1 MHHIKLYI
9 LISTI
14 NLILASKIDPVDRGY
29 IFTSPKKILAGETE
43 SGCLSL
49 HNLEPPAH
57 VLLEL
62 ISPAAASTS
71 TTTAADE
78 EILASTSTLLETGSE
93 TCLELSV
100 PDRAQMT
107 YSMARL
113 RLKIRFDKY
122 PEYHVNTE
130 KDVYIEY
137 DSSIVFVETDKPIY
151 KPGQDV
157 NIRLLALTHD
167 LKPWKRP
174 IPKVWI
180 ENPAEVRVA
189 QWTNLNMDRGI
200 VQLQFPL
207 SPDPNLG
214 SWRIKVEKKKSH
226 PHLIHTTSFDVK
238 KYVLPKFQVTV
249 TGPSYILADAD
260 NATWT
265 ICARY
270 SYGEP
275 VRGTLR
281 IKCTPQIPSWRR
293 GKYNFPAINY
303 ETRID
308 ARDGCTGPFTVS
320 SSEMGLPDWEVA
332 PNSIIF
338 TANLTQDGTET
349 VETATSR
356 VVVMHQA
363 LKLEFLPHT
372 PKYFKLGLPYHGK
385 LRVLRPDSETPA
397 AGEKIQLCLR
407 VRGKDDWWARVV
419 VECKNFTSS
428 AMGFVNFIV
437 PPQHRNIVLLSFVA
451 TGIEYPTKYYS
462 PDKRW
467 RVFMDQPAAYID
479 VGAWYSPSESYL
491 AVARGDQP
499 IVCGE
504 KYPFNVMYTLDP
516 EATNES
522 IAFHYSINSKGDL
535 LIFGHVK
542 HKPHKDSILNY
553 AEFKNVLGR
562 GSADATTGRSEVPKN
577 NIVHRFPLSV
587 KVTPS
592 MAPISEL
599 LLYYVRP
606 DGETVATTY
615 TIEINGGDSCFEN
628 RVKTTWLDTAATED
642 IKRAP
647 GEVVRYNIEAAPW
660 SLCGVSV
667 VDSSTNF
674 LARRDSKK
682 SNLIDAEGAFDQT
695 KKFHYN
701 RGDTPAL
708 YQSVWSHCK
717 KTIQPPET
725 SIDEIDHLPSPA
737 VEAPPVW
744 DHSGA
749 RTWQSGFDRK
759 RNSKR
764 QSSSSSRKA
773 RSSGISLNGVV
784 NYVDAMQA
792 FDDFGVIVMSDLI
805 LESRPCPQ
813 NSQWWP
819 MNPLESIEMGHR
831 SMDEPDRIWGNM
843 KMPQAFPL
851 LNFGVIEPT
860 LTGSNA
866 DVGYIDQ
873 LPGVSPRSYFPE
885 TWLWE
890 LVTTGKDGKAVI
902 KRTLP
907 DTITNWMAHTIC
919 ISSSYGL
926 GIAPVTKLTA
936 FQPFFLDYSLP
947 YSVKRGE
954 LLRMKVSLFNY
965 MQYSLPVKIHLIEAP
980 GFELHL
986 PTTSPVG
993 EYCVAPRKSIV
1004 HEYVLIP
1011 RVIGEIN
1018 ITVSAAVDLSANQ
1031 TTCASEDK
1039 KIKTEIFTQD
1049 TIIKPILVLPEG
1061 FPIETT
1067 QSAFV
1072 CPKDFNDDS
1081 SITWNLSLPVD
1092 PENFIADSA
1101 RAYVSLIGDLLGPA
1115 LENLDNLV
1123 RLPFGCGEQNLILFV
1138 PNIHVINYLDA
1149 TTNRGVD
1156 GPANPQLRQKA
1167 IRNMEKG
1174 YQRELNYR
1182 HPDGSYS
1189 AFGPQ
1194 SSESTELGGS
1204 MWLTAFVVKSY
1215 AQARRYIHIDDRD
1228 LKLSVKW
1235 IYRKQLENGCFPVIG
1250 RIFHKD
1256 MKGGLQDDD
1265 SSTDYAAALTA
1276 YVLVAL
1282 VESVGSSAGKNSL
1295 PPSIIDNAVNCLE
1308 KVMTKNLK
1316 EGGDLYTVAVGTYAL
1331 ALLEHPSA
1339 NKSMNLLLDRSTRL
1353 HDLLWWEDKTKT
1365 SSRGLSIEMTAY
1377 AVLSLVKL
1385 AGESNMALAHRAIRW
1400 MAKQRNAEGGFTSTQ
1415 DTVIGLEALAK
1426 YATAMAVTNATTDLS
1441 ILVTAGDVDRII
1453 RMHDENRR
1461 VLVQIPLPVF
1471 PTLVEVFVEG
1481 EGCVLVQTNLKY
1493 NVAQVTGSQAFDL
1506 SVTSKPVGSSSDE
1519 CSMQKINVCAR
1530 YKMADE
1536 ESNMALLEIKMI
1548 SGYVAYKTTLHA
1560 LLEDSPVTRVE
1571 RFDEEPDGSISI
1583 YFDKLTAETT
1593 CISFL
1598 VWRENIVEKTEPA
1611 NVKLYDYYRQ
1621 ELMITQSY
1629 NFVCCTCDVD
1639 TEDNSQLEPIIPL
1652 PSRPELKE
1660 LPVPVNTIIKKSEKR
1675 TGIPTSLDTLQD
1687 IERHSKVIAD
1697 GQLLVENK
1705 QYHDQV
1711 DPNLVIVKQNDI
1723 TETPVLRASVS
1734 TTETM
1739 GTVASLTSVELEEKK
1754 NDIGGSGAGDLE
1766 ESEALEFESSYSKP
1780 LSSFIVI
1787 DHELD
1792 TPDGIEGPPPVYI
1805 KPSFDINNYSGNET
1819 DFTSNLNLR
1828 GSVLN
1833 NNIIINH
1840 NNNLSSQLTST
1851 DVYFNPSDSKC
1862 PICGDKL
1869 PANIDEIYCSAGSVI
1884 KVAIRRLRRARLLL
1898 DMIDNQQ
1905 PKRLRATVNL
1915 LLDDARCKCPLIDKP
1930 GSLALM
1936 IFTLGKDTSL
1946 LTIDGSEHKDYEL
1959 DGLVSIYTLPISN
1972 LGGASFEIIKARSSC
1987 PRAVTA

>member
-1 MHHIKLYI
+1 MSSLKWFCIC
-9 LISTI
+9 TI
-14 NLILASKIDPVDRGY
+14 IFVKIIVGSSKIDPVDRGY
-29 IFTSPKKILAGETE
+29 IFTAPKKILAGETE

-71 TTTAADE
+71 TTTVTDE

-93 TCLELSV
+93 TCLELSI

-130 KDVYIEY
+130 KDVFIEY

-189 QWTNLNMDRGI
+189 QWTNLNTDRGI

-226 PHLIHTTSFDVK
+226 PHLIHTTTFDVK
-238 KYVLPKFQVTV
+238 KYVLPKFQVTI
-249 TGPSYILADAD
+249 TGPGYILADAD

-270 SYGEP
+270 TYGEP

-308 ARDGCTGPFTVS
+308 TRDGCTGPFTVS

-349 VETATSR
+349 IETATSR

-385 LRVLRPDSETPA
+385 LRVLRPDGETPA

-407 VRGKDDWWARVV
+407 VRGKDDWWTRVV

-437 PPQHRNIVLLSFVA
+437 PPQHKHIVLLNFVA

-516 EATNES
+516 AATNES
-522 IAFHYSINSKGDL
+522 LAFHYSINSKGDL

-542 HKPHKDSILNY
+542 HKPHKDSVLNY

-562 GSADATTGRSEVPKN
+562 GSADATNGRSEVPKN

-615 TIEINGGDSCFEN
+615 TIEVNGGETCFEN
-628 RVKTTWLDTAATED
+628 RVKTTWLDSASSED

-647 GEVVRYNIEAAPW
+647 GELVRYNIEAAPW

-682 SNLIDAEGAFDQT
+682 SNLIDADGAFDQT
-695 KKFHYN
+695 KKFHFN

-717 KTIQPPET
+717 KTTQPPET

-744 DHSGA
+744 DHGTA
-749 RTWQSGFDRK
+749 RTWQSGFDR
-759 RNSKR
+759 SK
-764 QSSSSSRKA
+764 SSRTG

-813 NSQWWP
+813 NSQWWS

-831 SMDEPDRIWGNM
+831 SMDDPDRIWGNM

-860 LTGSNA
+860 LTGSSA

-873 LPGVSPRSYFPE
+873 LPGASPRSYFPE

-954 LLRMKVSLFNY
+954 VLRMKVSLFNY
-965 MQYSLPVKIHLIEAP
+965 MQYNLPVKIHLVEAP
-980 GFELHL
+980 GFELQA
-986 PTTSPVG
+986 PSVPIA
-993 EYCVAPRKSIV
+993 EYCVPARKSIV
-1004 HEYVLIP
+1004 HEFTLKP
-1011 RVIGEIN
+1011 QVIGNVN
-1018 ITVSAAVDLSANQ
+1018 ITVSAAVDLSSNQ
-1031 TTCASEDK
+1031 SCSASVNDK
-1039 KIKTEIFTQD
+1039 KLSTDIFTQD

-1067 QSAFV
+1067 RSAFV

-1081 SITWNLSLPVD
+1081 SITWNLSLPVETD
-1092 PENFIADSA
+1092 NFIADSA

-1149 TTNRGVD
+1149 TSSRRVD
-1156 GPANPQLRQKA
+1156 GQVTQSENPQLRQKA

-1174 YQRELNYR
+1174 YQRELTYR
-1182 HPDGSYS
+1182 HSDGSYS

-1194 SSESTELGGS
+1194 SSENEVGGS

-1256 MKGGLQDDD
+1256 MKGGLQDDSD
-1265 SSTDYAAALTA
+1265 SSDYTAALTA

-1282 VESVGSSAGKNSL
+1282 VESGSSGSKNSL
-1295 PPSIIDNAVNCLE
+1295 PSSVIDNAVNCLE
-1308 KVMTKNLK
+1308 KVMSKSFK
-1316 EGGDLYTVAVGTYAL
+1316 EDGDLYMLSVGTYAL
-1331 ALLEHPSA
+1331 ALLEHPTA
-1339 NKSMNLLLDRSTRL
+1339 NKSMSLLLDRATRL
-1353 HDLLWWEDKTKT
+1353 HDLIWWEDKTKT
-1365 SSRGLSIEMTAY
+1365 SSRGLNIEITAY
-1377 AVLSLVKL
+1377 AVLSLIKVGGDDK
-1385 AGESNMALAHRAIRW
+1385 MALAHRAIRW

-1471 PTLVEVFVEG
+1471 PTLVEAFVEG

-1493 NVAQVTGSQAFDL
+1493 NVAHVTGSQAFDL
-1506 SVTSKPVGSSSDE
+1506 SVTTKPVGSSSDE
-1519 CSMQKINVCAR
+1519 CSMQKINLCAR

-1548 SGYVAYKTTLHA
+1548 SGYSADKTTLHA

-1598 VWRENIVEKTEPA
+1598 AWRENIVDKTEPA
-1611 NVKLYDYYRQ
+1611 NIKLYDYYRQ
-1621 ELMITQSY
+1621 ELMITQNY
-1629 NFVCCTCDVD
+1629 NFICCTCDAD
-1639 TEDNSQLEPIIPL
+1639 DNSQLELEPL
-1652 PSRPELKE
+1652 SPVKAELKD
-1660 LPVPVNTIIKKSEKR
+1660 LPVNMLVKKSEKR
-1675 TGIPTSLDTLQD
+1675 TGVIPTADSLQD

-1705 QYHDQV
+1705 QYLDQ
-1711 DPNLVIVKQNDI
+1711 DPDFMIVKVNNDI
-1723 TETPVLRASVS
+1723 TDKPKKSLATPSA
-1734 TTETM
+1734 TM
-1739 GTVASLTSVELEEKK
+1739 GTVAPRSTNEDNK
-1754 NDIGGSGAGDLE
+1754 NDIEGSGSGNLKEMQVEQELE
-1766 ESEALEFESSYSKP
+1766 LESSYNKP

-1805 KPSFDINNYSGNET
+1805 KPSFDINYNET
-1819 DFTSNLNLR
+1819 DLTSNIR
-1828 GSVLN
+1828 IGSVFNNNNNDSN
-1833 NNIIINH
+1833 NNIINDNI
-1840 NNNLSSQLTST
+1840 NNNSLSQPT
-1851 DVYFNPSDSKC
+1851 DVNFNNTDSKC
-1862 PICGDKL
+1862 PVCGDKL
-1869 PANIDEIYCSAGSVI
+1869 PTNIDDIYCNAGSVI
-1884 KVAIRRLRRARLLL
+1884 KVAVRRLRRARLLL

-1915 LLDDARCKCPLIDKP
+1915 VLDDSRCKCSPIDKP

-1936 IFTLGKDTSL
+1936 IFNAAKDTTMLINSSG
-1946 LTIDGSEHKDYEL
+1946 DESKNYRL
-1959 DGLVSIYTLPISN
+1959 DGMVSVYTLPMSSV
-1972 LGGASFEIIKARSSC
+1972 GGASFEIIKARSSC